1 MNEPHRGYI
10 SLGSLHAFDYYKEL
24 HLHDCRGFFS
34 ALVDSIQLNSMVFIA
49 TALQSFA
56 LGAGHSVEVAH
67 YVRSWPFPTR
77 LARRIKRNAGNESVW
92 RATGPTQG
100 RCLCEMHG
108 EGDWDER
115 RRVAVALREKY
126 FTRHPVSHRPVRC
139 RPFC

>member
-67 YVRSWPFPTR
+67 YVRSWPFPTS
-77 LARRIKRNAGNESVW
+77 LALRTKRN
-92 RATGPTQG
+92 TGTQTASRPT
-100 RCLCEMHG
+100 
-108 EGDWDER
+108 
-115 RRVAVALREKY
+115 
-126 FTRHPVSHRPVRC
+126 RP
-139 RPFC
+139 PH